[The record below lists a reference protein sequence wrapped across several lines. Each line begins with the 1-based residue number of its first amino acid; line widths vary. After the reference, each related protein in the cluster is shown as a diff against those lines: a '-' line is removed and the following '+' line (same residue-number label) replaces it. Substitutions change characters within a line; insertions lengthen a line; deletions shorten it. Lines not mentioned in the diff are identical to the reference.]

1 MEQMPETFMREAL
14 GEAKKAFALGEV
26 PVGAVIECNG
36 EIVGRGHNQTESGK
50 DPTGHAEI
58 IAIRAAAE
66 TLGGWR
72 LLGCNLYVTTEPCA
86 MCSGAIVLARIQRL
100 YIGTMDKKAGACG
113 SLMNIP
119 QDHRLNHYV
128 DIQTGIL
135 EEECREL
142 MKDFF
147 KRLRQKKMTQRQIN
161 QEE

>member
-1 MEQMPETFMREAL
+1 LEQTPDTFMREAL
-14 GEAKKAFALGEV
+14 GEAKKALALGEV
-26 PVGAVIECNG
+26 PVGAIIERNG
-36 EIVGRGHNQTESGK
+36 EIIGRGHNRTESEK

-66 TLGGWR
+66 AIGGWR

-86 MCSGAIVLARIQRL
+86 MCSGAIVLARIERM
-100 YIGTMDKKAGACG
+100 YIGTMDPKAGACG

-147 KRLRQKKMTQRQIN
+147 KGLRQQKMTQRQIN